1 MDQNKNQGQ
10 QPDRSR
16 NQGQPTHDRNQGHP
30 THDEHRQDKP
40 SSGTDNREK
49 GRGSQGERNAGG
61 GISNRDM
68 DRELDE
74 QDELSDRDSRQSER

>member
-16 NQGQPTHDRNQGHP
+16 NQGQPP
-30 THDEHRQDKP
+30 THDKDRQDIHKDHQDMP
-40 SSGTDNREK
+40 APGTGNREK
-49 GRGSQGERNAGG
+49 GRGKEGERNLGG

-68 DRELDE
+68 GRELDE
-74 QDELSDRDSRQSER
+74 QDEVPERGERQSER